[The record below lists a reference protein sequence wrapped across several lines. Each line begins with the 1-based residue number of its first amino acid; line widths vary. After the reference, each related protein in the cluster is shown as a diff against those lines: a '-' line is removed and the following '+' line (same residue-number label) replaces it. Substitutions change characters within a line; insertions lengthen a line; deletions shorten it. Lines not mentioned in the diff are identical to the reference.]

1 MRGDAVLRLG
11 SVHALGETPMN
22 AWSFALAAA
31 LLTTPP
37 EVPDP
42 PPDAQ
47 DWPAVQEAI
56 QSLAVE
62 WEILDQREV
71 RYVMARAED
80 WENDIALLR
89 RRYQELKNAPKLG
102 DSQRFP
108 DRNVVRDLLAFNRAY
123 RRHLDSRQSLEQD
136 RCHGLR
142 AALKET
148 DYLYQVWD
156 SVSDARCEY
165 YYITVR
171 RQALQRLRTM
181 IGPDAYNSATLPP
194 YVPLWR
200 FQEVN

>member
-1 MRGDAVLRLG
+1 
-11 SVHALGETPMN
+11 MN

-42 PPDAQ
+42 PPDVQ

-62 WEILDQREV
+62 WEILDPREV
-71 RYVMARAED
+71 RYVMARIED

-89 RRYQELKNAPKLG
+89 RRYQELKDAPKLS
-102 DSQRFP
+102 DAQRFP
-108 DRNVVRDLLAFNRAY
+108 DRNTVAELLAFNRAY
-123 RRHLDSRQSLEQD
+123 RRHLDSRQPLEQD
-136 RCHGLR
+136 RGHGLR
-142 AALKET
+142 TALKET

-156 SVSDARCEY
+156 SVRDARCEY

-171 RQALQRLRTM
+171 RQALKRLRQM
-181 IGPDAYNSATLPP
+181 VGPEAYNTAELPP

-200 FQEVN
+200 FQEMN